1 MIRHLFRLIWN
12 RKRANA
18 LVIAEIFVCF
28 LVLFAV
34 STLSLYSWT
43 NYHKP
48 LGFAYENVFS
58 VDIDFSETRGDGGQ
72 SSITGAAAAAPA
84 PAADNPHESR
94 QRALL
99 AVVKAD
105 PAVEAAA
112 WASPLP

>member
-1 MIRHLFRLIWN
+1 MIRHLFKLIWN

-58 VDIDFSETRGDGGQ
+58 VDVQFSE
-72 SSITGAAAAAPA
+72 
-84 PAADNPHESR
+84 SR
-94 QRALL
+94 
-99 AVVKAD
+99 
-105 PAVEAAA
+105 PG
-112 WASPLP
+112 ASPFSSSQSAASPPGPPPLVTMARRLPTGR